1 MFFRREEHLK
11 SEGRFFLCRV
21 RTASGEVVPL
31 RISKTAE
38 VSPTREG
45 YFLRKAIVAPKSL
58 DRAVL
63 RVWFD
68 RRMRPVRKEVE
79 GGELV
84 PVKEWRE

>member
-21 RTASGEVVPL
+21 RTATGEEVPI
-31 RISKTAE
+31 RISKSAE
-38 VSPTREG
+38 ISPTGEG
-45 YFLRKAIVAPKSL
+45 YYLRKEIVAPKSL

-63 RVWFD
+63 EVWFD
-68 RRMRPVRKEVE
+68 RRMRPVRKAVE

-84 PVKEWRE
+84 PIKEWR